1 MDAENVEVGFEEGKL
16 RLPSHVLDDQ
26 ECVTKAHM
34 RKRQSQQHHRR
45 KAPVEPLPQHLK
57 SSTRP
62 HHRPKVGPNGA
73 SGGSGMQAFFLE
85 SGRKSC
91 GTGVFLP
98 QRVGANSQASKKPA
112 CSPVLL
118 PSRVVQA
125 LNLNVH
131 ALGLHIPP
139 RKDTQGKPKVRDCN
153 SSINKNVKELPA
165 QCCIMSQNESS
176 PEIFL
181 PKEWTY

>member
-1 MDAENVEVGFEEGKL
+1 MAEDGVVVGIAKGSEPKEYL
-16 RLPSHVLDDQ
+16 RNQRYPQNGL
-26 ECVTKAHM
+26 
-34 RKRQSQQHHRR
+34 
-45 KAPVEPLPQHLK
+45 LPQPK
-57 SSTRP
+57 GSSK
-62 HHRPKVGPNGA
+62 PKYHKPRIKPTNWA
-73 SGGSGMQAFFLE
+73 AGGSGMQAFFLD
-85 SGRKSC
+85 SGPRTG

-98 QRVGANSQASKKPA
+98 RRAGFDFHPTKKPA

-131 ALGLHIPP
+131 ELGLQIKPP
-139 RKDTQGKPKVRDCN
+139 KDINNDSKSIDRDAKDNKKGKN
-153 SSINKNVKELPA
+153 GSTH
-165 QCCIMSQNESS
+165 CCVLSQSRNAS